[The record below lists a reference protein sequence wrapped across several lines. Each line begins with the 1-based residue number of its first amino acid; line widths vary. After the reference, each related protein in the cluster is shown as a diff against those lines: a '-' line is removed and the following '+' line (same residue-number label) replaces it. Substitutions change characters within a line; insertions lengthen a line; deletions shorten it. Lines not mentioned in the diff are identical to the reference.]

1 MLDFSRINWLDDKGR
16 VKPPA
21 FLYVVLT
28 FLAKG
33 WCVFLMS
40 LTQAGQRDGLVKL
53 LYPLKSDFISAL
65 ATGAVAVCIYI
76 LIIFERKG
84 TIAWM
89 YPLFNKIRWLLFF
102 SIIAEGVLLFSRLQH
117 SDFVFHWVKGLELLG
132 VFWCFLYVLKSQHL
146 KLYIDNKFEQ
156 QDEGSHLE

>member
-21 FLYVVLT
+21 FLYVVLA

-53 LYPLKSDFISAL
+53 FYPLKSDFISAL
-65 ATGAVAVCIYI
+65 ATGAVAVFIYI

-84 TIAWM
+84 TLAWI
-89 YPLFNKIRWLLFF
+89 YPLFNKIKWLLFLSVLTEF
-102 SIIAEGVLLFSRLQH
+102 ALLIIRLEH
-117 SDFVFHWVKGLELLG
+117 SDFLFHWVKGLELLG

-146 KLYIDNKFEQ
+146 KLYIENRFEPAKQ
-156 QDEGSHLE
+156 E